1 MIVSTKL
8 HIPKTKPSLIERPRL
23 MAKLNDGLGSRLTLL
38 SAQAGYGK
46 STVLSQWTG
55 QCGCPVAWL
64 SLDRQDNDWSSFWHC
79 VTAAVRLVSS
89 GFGLSVETL
98 LNQGPVSSAQS
109 PEPAIG
115 QLLNELA
122 DMSDPLAIVL
132 DDYHFIESQAI
143 HGSLRFFIDYLPPN
157 VHLYIASRNVLPFST
172 TRLRANDEM
181 LELNMADFRFERFEA
196 AAYFGRRLTAVMADE
211 QLEELHAQTEGWI
224 GGMQL
229 ASIALERSK
238 DIANSIRDLK
248 GKTKPI
254 ADYFLEEVL
263 RELPESLFDFLL
275 DTSVLSAMNR
285 SLCEAVTGQAD
296 SGRQLALLES
306 LNLFLIPLDE
316 EREWFR
322 YHHLLS
328 DYLRHVLSERDL
340 ARSERAHAGAAAWME
355 ARGMIAEAGE
365 HYMAARRY
373 GEVVRLVETNL
384 ALLIQK
390 SFADLSRWLLLL
402 PEDAM
407 EGKPMAEMF
416 YCFLLVGSGQW
427 EKALDKIDETR
438 GRYERLQGTM
448 PEDSWHDLMGNVY
461 FLSATAAFLRKDL
474 AGVTR
479 FFELSDRYGGS
490 RFRTVSANNHK
501 GFEEF
506 DDQLAYIN
514 DHHGADEFLRLW
526 IGRWGGNT
534 PHPFVVSLYTTR
546 SKLMYEWNRLD
557 DAEACVAR
565 WMESGKLPATARS
578 LANLFI
584 SASRIRQ
591 AAGLASRASALLDE
605 AKQLI
610 VSPDYDRYAL
620 MLDAEAARLALRQ
633 DRAADAL
640 AWLERHP
647 FLARDGEVTID
658 TVQEHLAASA
668 ILTSCG
674 RCGDALALTEAMN
687 RLLLREDRLR
697 DRIKVLIVRSLAYD
711 GAGQREQA
719 LDVLEETLRLA
730 EPQGFIRSFVD
741 EGEAMAKLLQAFAD
755 AASVSSRGGLQGL
768 AAYAQRLLAE
778 IVGAGAAPA
787 GAASAP
793 VNAEANVKPVI
804 KVGCF
809 GRFRVL
815 KPDGIEMKWRT
826 AKTEELLAFLI
837 HHRGEAVDRFR
848 IMDALWS
855 DDSERTSASFNTT
868 AHYLRK
874 SLSSVGVF
882 DALEHNRGYYRI
894 RMDTFDSDL
903 QLFLQRPESGEPVR
917 EGNLSAFEHAVA
929 IYSGGYLEKNGYG
942 WAEQHRSALENRYL
956 ELLLELCRYYMEAE
970 LYPVA
975 IKQLKKAIKH
985 VPWSDNLHATLIRA
999 HLANRDRLSALKQY
1013 DALKR
1018 MLRREYRE
1026 EPSQEIRVLLHLSN

>member
-1 MIVSTKL
+1 M
-8 HIPKTKPSLIERPRL
+8 TKPSLIERPRL
-23 MAKLNDGLGSRLTLL
+23 VAKLNEGLDSKLTLL

-64 SLDRQDNDWSSFWHC
+64 SLDRQDNDWGSFWRC
-79 VTAAVRLVSS
+79 VTAAVRVVSP
-89 GFGLSVETL
+89 GFGLSLETL
-98 LNQGPVSSAQS
+98 LDQGPASSAQS

-115 QLLNELA
+115 LMLNELA
-122 DMSDPLAIVL
+122 DLPDTFAIVL

-172 TRLRANDEM
+172 TRLRANAEM
-181 LELNMADFRFERFEA
+181 RELIMADFRFERFEA
-196 AAYFGRRLTAVMADE
+196 AAYFGRRLTAAMADE
-211 QLEELHAQTEGWI
+211 QIQELHAQTEGWI

-229 ASIALERSK
+229 AAIALERSK
-238 DIANSIRDLK
+238 DIANSIRGFK
-248 GKTKPI
+248 GKTKPV

-263 RELPESLFDFLL
+263 RELPESLLDFLL

-296 SGRQLALLES
+296 SDRQLALLER

-316 EREWFR
+316 EREWYR

-328 DYLRHVLSERDL
+328 DYLRHALSELDH
-340 ARSERAHAGAAAWME
+340 ARSERAHAGAAAWLE
-355 ARGMIAEAGE
+355 ACGMIAEAGE

-373 GEVVRLVETNL
+373 GDVVRLVEAHL
-384 ALLIQK
+384 PLLIQK

-402 PEDAM
+402 PEASMD
-407 EGKPMAEMF
+407 GKPMAEMF

-427 EKALDKIDETR
+427 EKALVKIDEIR
-438 GRYERLQGTM
+438 NRYERLQGTL
-448 PEDSWHDLMGNVY
+448 PEDSWHVLMGNVY

-474 AGVTR
+474 DGVTR

-490 RFRTVSANNHK
+490 RFRTVSTNNHK

-514 DHHGADEFLRLW
+514 DHHGADEFLQLW
-526 IGRWGGNT
+526 IGRWGGDT

-546 SKLMYEWNRLD
+546 SKLLYEWNRLEE
-557 DAEACVAR
+557 AEACAVR
-565 WMESGKLPATARS
+565 WMESGRLPSTARS
-578 LANLFI
+578 LVHLFI

-591 AAGLASRASALLDE
+591 AAGSPSRAVSLLEE

-610 VSPDYDRYAL
+610 VSPDYDRYAF

-633 DRAADAL
+633 GRAADAL

-647 FLARDGEVTID
+647 FLARDGELSID

-668 ILTSCG
+668 ILAACG
-674 RCGDALALTEAMN
+674 RCMEALALTEALN

-711 GAGQREQA
+711 GAGHREQA
-719 LDVLEETLRLA
+719 LDVLEEALRLA
-730 EPQGFIRSFVD
+730 EPQGFVRSFAD
-741 EGEAMAKLLQAFAD
+741 EGAPMAKLLQAFSD
-755 AASVSSRGGLQGL
+755 ARGHAEHGEASSLSGYARRLLQDGKPSL
-768 AAYAQRLLAE
+768 AAPTSLPLAPGIQADE
-778 IVGAGAAPA
+778 SSEPR
-787 GAASAP
+787 
-793 VNAEANVKPVI
+793 I
-804 KVGCF
+804 KVHCF
-809 GRFRVL
+809 GRFRAM
-815 KPDGIEMKWRT
+815 KPDGFEFKWRT
-826 AKTEELLAFLI
+826 SKTEELLAFLV
-837 HHRGEAVDRFR
+837 HQRGEAVDRFR
-848 IMDALWS
+848 IMDALWN
-855 DDSERTSASFNTT
+855 DDSEKTSSYFNTT

-874 SLSSVGVF
+874 TMSSVGIRDV
-882 DALEHNRGYYRI
+882 LEHNRGYYRL
-894 RMDTFDSDL
+894 RTDAFVSEL
-903 QLFLQRPESGEPVR
+903 NVFEQEPEAGEVVQ
-917 EGNLSAFEHAVA
+917 EGNIQAYEQA
-929 IYSGGYLEKNGYG
+929 IALYTGGYMEDNDYG
-942 WAEQHRSALENRYL
+942 WAELRRSALENRYL
-956 ELLLELCRYYMEAE
+956 ELIIELNGYYMDGQSHSS
-970 LYPVA
+970 A
-975 IKQLKKAIKH
+975 IKLLKKAIKH
-985 VPWSDNLHATLIRA
+985 VPWSEAVHAALIRA
-999 HLANRDRLSALKQY
+999 HLAGRDRLSALKQY

-1026 EPSQEIRVLLHLSN
+1026 EPGEEIRKLLHLSH